1 MSSKS
6 GLKKT
11 NNYKVYKHTSPNG
24 KVYIGITCNDVRDRW
39 QYGNGYAKQ
48 PLFYNAIKK

>member
-24 KVYIGITCNDVRDRW
+24 KVYTGGYLWAFATEKDVSDKW
-39 QYGNGYAKQ
+39 INENK
-48 PLFYNAIKK
+48 